1 MRGVRL
7 IKRHAPITEKLM
19 KLIFAI
25 ETSQPCGT
33 TYRLVFG
40 CTLPP
45 ALVWVVLGLLRLF

>member
-1 MRGVRL
+1 
-7 IKRHAPITEKLM
+7 M